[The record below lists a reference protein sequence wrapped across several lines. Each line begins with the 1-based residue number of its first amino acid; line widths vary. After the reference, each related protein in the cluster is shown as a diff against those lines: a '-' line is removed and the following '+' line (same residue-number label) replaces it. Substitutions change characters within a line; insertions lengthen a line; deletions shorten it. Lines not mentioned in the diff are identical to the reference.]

1 MISGLVDGPT
11 DGRTSSWAPSTRG
24 SETVKALH
32 DGNIVDWPT
41 PQAFEAFEE
50 ALDADL
56 WFGVRPMTRVYIEI
70 ILCGLPDGDGRPESY
85 PGRRT
90 RDGSVLQR
98 SEIVLKPDEIRS
110 ATISFGEPCRWD
122 NNDGSEAFRALQRR
136 WFLGDQ
142 SPFSGEFVRLVAV
155 DAVRET
161 IQQTLGGI
169 LPGVEFIRRP

>member
-1 MISGLVDGPT
+1 
-11 DGRTSSWAPSTRG
+11 
-24 SETVKALH
+24 
-32 DGNIVDWPT
+32 
-41 PQAFEAFEE
+41 
-50 ALDADL
+50 
-56 WFGVRPMTRVYIEI
+56 MTRVYIKI
-70 ILCGLPDGDGRPESY
+70 ILCGLPDVRFHG
-85 PGRRT
+85 
-90 RDGSVLQR
+90 VLQR

-142 SPFSGEFVRLVAV
+142 PPFFEFVRLVAV